1 MLDVATQMIVP
12 VDTLKTV
19 LSKTDE
25 GNLTKHGP
33 TVIEKLVCIQVT

>member
-12 VDTLKTV
+12 ADTLEKV
-19 LSKTDE
+19 LKETDKDT
-25 GNLTKHGP
+25 LTKHGP